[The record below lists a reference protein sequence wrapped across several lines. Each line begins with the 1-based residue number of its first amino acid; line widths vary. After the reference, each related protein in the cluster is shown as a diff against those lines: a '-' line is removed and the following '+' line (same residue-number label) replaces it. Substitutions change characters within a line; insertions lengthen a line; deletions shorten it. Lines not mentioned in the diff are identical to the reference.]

1 MLFFGMV
8 IQNEED
14 RSTIENLY
22 HNYHRLMMYIAREI
36 LKDQE
41 KAEDAVSQTFIKII
55 DNLQKFSFEDCN
67 KTKGLIGILVR
78 NICYDMLRS
87 ENRWSLVSLDEAD

>member
-67 KTKGLIGILVR
+67 KTKGLNRYISEEYLLRHAQVR
-78 NICYDMLRS
+78 KSM
-87 ENRWSLVSLDEAD
+87 EPGFPG